1 VYIDNII
8 SFDNIE
14 INIASIEKRRIIGN
28 IKFDDFSY
36 RLIFTYAEDIDVD
49 RNIAGLILTMPAINF
64 TYFARKLTLNFP
76 VSMKDMELI
85 KNFMKI
91 NAHEVFINKIINR
104 RYDFIK
110 PEFIPSEDDINE
122 ANADGITELV
132 CPEIINEERP
142 WNTSPDKVAIM
153 SSGGKES
160 LLAFGIFNE
169 INKPENNYS
178 FYFEESGSHW
188 LTAKTAY
195 DYYKENFGN
204 VMKVWSN
211 TDRFYHEMLKHIKI
225 VNTDMIDILSDDY
238 PIQVF
243 IFPVYIFL
251 LLPLVKKYSIGNI
264 IMGDEF
270 DDPREMGDY
279 KGLKYY
285 YGIFDQTYDFN
296 DMLSVYFNNKGINSA
311 VYSIVY
317 PATGYLEEKI
327 LMERYRNLFL
337 QQRSC
342 HSCHR
347 KDGIIEPCGKCSKCL
362 GILLFIEASGGNP
375 EDILYSDADVK
386 LLKRRLSKARL
397 RLDPD
402 ERVYA
407 ESKIGLYSG
416 SIENAEHAGG
426 LHIMPYENSLF
437 SVIPDNFRSAIEN
450 IFSAYADGIFKLE
463 NGKWINI
470 QK

>member
-1 VYIDNII
+1 MYIDSVI

-14 INIASIEKRRIIGN
+14 VNIAGIEKRRIIGN

-36 RLIFTYAEDIDVD
+36 RLIFTYAEDIDVN

-64 TYFARKLTLNFP
+64 TYFSRKITLNFP
-76 VSMKDMELI
+76 VSDNDIELI

-104 RYDFIK
+104 RYDYIK
-110 PEFIPSEDDINE
+110 PEFIPSEEDINS
-122 ANADGITELV
+122 ANADGVTELV
-132 CPEIINEERP
+132 CPEKYNSENQ
-142 WNTSPDKVAIM
+142 WNTFRDRVAIM

-169 INKPENNYS
+169 INRPENNYS

-195 DYYKENFGN
+195 DYYKENFKN
-204 VMKVWSN
+204 AMKVWSN

-225 VNTDMIDILSDDY
+225 VNLEKIDILSDDY

-251 LLPLVKKYSIGNI
+251 LLPLLKKYSIGNI

-270 DDPREMGDY
+270 DDPREMTDY

-296 DMLSVYFNNKGINSA
+296 NMLSIYFRNKGINA
-311 VYSIVY
+311 EVYSIVY
-317 PATGYLEEKI
+317 PVTGYLEEKI
-327 LMERYRNLFL
+327 LMERYRYLFL
-337 QQRSC
+337 RQRSC
-342 HSCHR
+342 HSCHE
-347 KDGIIEPCGKCSKCL
+347 KNGTIYPCGKCSKCL
-362 GILLFIEASGGNP
+362 GILLFIEASGGKP
-375 EDILYSDADVK
+375 QDILYSDNDIK
-386 LLKRRLSKARL
+386 LLKNRISKARL

-402 ERVYA
+402 ERIYA
-407 ESKIGLYSG
+407 ESRIGLYSG
-416 SIENAEHAGG
+416 NSENVEHVAG
-426 LHIMPYENSLF
+426 LHIMPYENFLMS
-437 SVIPDNFRSAIEN
+437 IMPDNFREPIKK
-450 IFSAYADGIFKLE
+450 IFSEYACGTYELKDGQWKAV
-463 NGKWINI
+463 

>member
-1 VYIDNII
+1 MYIDNII

-36 RLIFTYAEDIDVD
+36 KLIFTYGEDIDIN

-76 VSMKDMELI
+76 VSKNDIDII
-85 KNFMKI
+85 KQFMVI

-104 RYDFIK
+104 RYDYIK
-110 PEFIPSEDDINE
+110 SEFIPAESDINRE
-122 ANADGITELV
+122 NADGITELV
-132 CPEIINEERP
+132 CPEIFNEEMP
-142 WNTSPDKVAIM
+142 WKTSIDKVAIM

-195 DYYKENFGN
+195 DYYKKNFKN
-204 VMKVWSN
+204 TMKVWSN

-225 VNTDMIDILSDDY
+225 VNQNKIDILSDDY

-251 LLPLVKKYSIGNI
+251 LLPMIKKYSIGNI

-270 DDPREMGDY
+270 DDPREMKDY

-296 DMLSVYFNNKGINSA
+296 KMLSLYFEKKGINSM

-317 PATGYLEEKI
+317 PVTGYLEEKI
-327 LMERYRNLFL
+327 LMKRYRDLFL

-342 HSCHR
+342 HSCHE
-347 KDGIIEPCGKCSKCL
+347 KNGVIEPCGKCSKCL
-362 GILLFIEASGGNP
+362 GILLFIEAAGGKP
-375 EDILYSDADVK
+375 QDILYSDNDVR
-386 LLKRRLSKARL
+386 LLKRRIKNARL

-402 ERVYA
+402 ERIYS
-407 ESKIGLYSG
+407 ESLAGFYLEAPESV
-416 SIENAEHAGG
+416 EHAGG
-426 LHIMPYENSLF
+426 LHIMPYENSIF
-437 SVIPDNFRSAIEN
+437 SVIPPNFREN
-450 IFSAYADGIFKLE
+450 IKNIFLEYGNGIYDLE
-463 NGKWINI
+463 NDNWSKI

>member
-1 VYIDNII
+1 MYIDKII
-8 SFDNIE
+8 SFQNIE
-14 INIASIEKRRIIGN
+14 INIGSIERNRITGN

-36 RLIFTYAEDIDVD
+36 KLIFTYSEDIDVNS
-49 RNIAGLILTMPAINF
+49 NIAGLILTMPAINF
-64 TYFARKLTLNFP
+64 TYFARKLVLNFP
-76 VSMKDMELI
+76 VSKDDVELI
-85 KNFMKI
+85 KQFIKI

-104 RYDFIK
+104 RYDYIK
-110 PEFIPSEDDINE
+110 PEFIPSESEITKE
-122 ANADGITELV
+122 NADGITELV
-132 CPEIINEERP
+132 CPEILSKEDAWE
-142 WNTSPDKVAIM
+142 TSKDKVAIM

-169 INKPENNYS
+169 INNPENNYS

-195 DYYKENFGN
+195 DYYINKFKNT
-204 VMKVWSN
+204 MKVWSN
-211 TDRFYHEMLKHIKI
+211 IDRFYHEMLKHIKI
-225 VNTDMIDILSDDY
+225 VNQNKIDILSDDY

-251 LLPLVKKYSIGNI
+251 LLPMIKKHSIGNI

-270 DDPREMGDY
+270 DDPREMKDY

-296 DMLSVYFNNKGINSA
+296 NMLSIYFRKKGINST

-317 PATGYLEEKI
+317 PVTGYLEEKI
-327 LMERYRNLFL
+327 LMKRYRNLFL

-342 HSCHR
+342 HSCHE
-347 KDGIIEPCGKCSKCL
+347 KNGIVYPCGKCSKCL
-362 GILLFIEASGGNP
+362 GILLFIEAAGGNP
-375 EDILYSDADVK
+375 QDILYSDEAVR
-386 LLKRRLSKARL
+386 LLERRLKRARL

-402 ERVYA
+402 ER
-407 ESKIGLYSG
+407 IYSEALVG
-416 SIENAEHAGG
+416 IIPEAQPEVDHAGG
-426 LHIMPYENSLF
+426 LHIMPYEDSLL
-437 SVIPDNFRSAIEN
+437 SIVPDNFREN
-450 IFSAYADGIFKLE
+450 IKKIFLEYGNGIYELK
-463 NGKWINI
+463 NDKWVKI